1 MYMKNKTYKV
11 KDYIGIPLAIAPIMT
26 VSLLILRIIMALMP
40 SFQVLATSKFIDTAI
55 EVFKNRNV
63 SRVYITLMLMII
75 VMLIGLIA
83 TTLYSFVK
91 LKIEVKINEVI
102 RPEVALKRNKL
113 EYRHIENNETWDL
126 ISRVGED
133 PSDRILKGFYNLL
146 NVGEYVVKISG
157 LMIIIVTQAWW
168 VAMIISII
176 SIPLFMLSMKSGELN
191 YKAFEE
197 SDKYLR
203 KAKYLREVLSS
214 REAVEERTLFGYSKA
229 INNMWDERFEA
240 ARKIEYKAQKINF
253 IRTHTAAGIT
263 AIISIGIAFVLIF
276 PVKNGQVTPGMYMS
290 LTSATFALVK
300 EMSWKLSYTMQ
311 EFMKSKIYLKDLTE
325 FCKLREIEGSEEVPN
340 LDIRNMDF
348 HSIEFRNVHFAYPG
362 TSKKVLNGLSMKLY
376 NNKKYAFVGKNG
388 AGKTTITKLLTG
400 LYNNYE
406 GEILINGRKLK
417 TFTQAQLKG
426 IFSVVYQDFARYEVS
441 IKDNIMLGN
450 CSGNSFSDE
459 KDMVACS
466 ALKELEI
473 NEEIEKLPKGIETKL
488 GKLDKDAL
496 DLSGG
501 QWQKIAIGRSVV
513 SESLV
518 NILDEPTAALDPIS
532 ESNIYKLFAKASKSK
547 PVILIT
553 HRLGAARIA
562 DEILLIEDGI
572 ISEKGTHEELMK
584 SQGEY
589 AEMFNAQRGWYHEG

>member
-1 MYMKNKTYKV
+1 MYIKNKTYKV
-11 KDYIGIPLAIAPIMT
+11 IDYIGVPLRIAPMLT
-26 VSLLILRIIMALMP
+26 VSVLGLRIIMALMP
-40 SFQVLATSKFIDTAI
+40 SLQVLATSRFIDTAI
-55 EVFKNRNV
+55 EVFNSGNV
-63 SRVYITLMLMII
+63 SKVYITLMLIII

-83 TTLYSFVK
+83 TTIYSFVK

-102 RPEVALKRNKL
+102 RPEIALKRNKL

-133 PSDRILKGFYNLL
+133 PSDRILNGFYNLL

-168 VAMIISII
+168 VAMIIAII
-176 SIPLFMLSMKSGELN
+176 SIPLFMLSMKSGELD

-203 KAKYLREVLSS
+203 KAKYLRDVLSS
-214 REAVEERTLFGYSKA
+214 REAAEERTLFGYSKA
-229 INNMWDERFEA
+229 INNMWDERFET

-290 LTSATFALVK
+290 LASATFALVK

-325 FCKLREIEGSEEVPN
+325 FFKLREVEGSEEVPN
-340 LDIRNMDF
+340 LDIRNMEF

-362 TSKKVLNGLSMKLY
+362 TSKKILNGLSMKLY
-376 NNKKYAFVGKNG
+376 NNKKYAFVGENG

-400 LYNNYE
+400 LYDNYE
-406 GEILINGRKLK
+406 GEILINGREIK
-417 TFTQAQLKG
+417 TFTQVQLKG

-450 CSGNSFSDE
+450 CCGNNFSNVE
-459 KDMVACS
+459 DMVACS
-466 ALKELEI
+466 VLKELEI
-473 NEEIEKLPKGIETKL
+473 SKEIEKLTKGIETKL

-501 QWQKIAIGRSVV
+501 QWQRIAIGRSLV
-513 SESLV
+513 SEALV

-532 ESNIYKLFAKASKSK
+532 ESNIYKLFVKVSKNKSL
-547 PVILIT
+547 ILIT

-562 DEILLIEDGI
+562 DEILLIEDGV
-572 ISEKGTHEELMK
+572 ISEKGTHEELMR
-584 SQGEY
+584 SEGQY
-589 AEMFNAQRGWYHEG
+589 AEMFNAQRGWYHEE